1 MENEYK
7 IPQYGEQK
15 NHINGSLK
23 ENELEESINNG
34 INQQEVEQ
42 NVENTIEK
50 EEGTL
55 PKNIE
60 PYREP
65 LEKDDFYLINGKLHK
80 WTGKKY
86 KPISNFLPIVEVR
99 TKVTNGIDTNTTY
112 RIKPI
117 IIETGQELPA
127 IEVNKKEFASFKFVT
142 TADWGWEAI
151 AEKGCY
157 DELRIVAQIL
167 AKDSCEDRQEFTCTG
182 FKEIEDTGETVYL
195 YDGGAITKN
204 GDSTE
209 IKADLSEGNLKKYCF
224 TYKKYNLIDA
234 LKNCY
239 SILKMGK
246 LEVMIILIAY
256 TFLTPL
262 TTFLE
267 KINFPFHFCLFLK
280 GRSGTGKSESA
291 AIMNSFWG
299 TDFTSTGFGIS
310 LDDSENKLGKHF
322 YILKDAL
329 VVPDDLNPRRDKQK
343 EKIVLNIIFSYGNR
357 QGRGRMSSNR
367 KIEEGYYPRGTAILT
382 GEYLPS
388 NAPESTLARCLV
400 IQFDKQTLNLD
411 VLEEI
416 KLNKEHLAFVMKD
429 YIHWLIIKED
439 FIEDM
444 AREFKKENICPN
456 DKNIHGRTKEIVNV
470 LNFGVHLFTEYM
482 KENEIIQEDEK
493 IQLENDAK
501 EILIQTAYKQVRVLQ
516 ENDSVELFYDAV
528 EEMIN
533 TDKFYLVNYNTGLP
547 MKTDSKGKFLGY
559 LDEKKKYYYF
569 SPTDIYAEVKAFYK
583 RAGEI
588 FPINKNYLW
597 DIMAEQGLIYMTSK
611 DRTTVERVD
620 PRTKEKRTVVAI
632 KIRERKEETLE
643 SDGAYENK
651 NDETNTNENFEKT
664 ENTEKITSQEA
675 KGQVQKETPNVTEY
689 KVVYNVPETLYGN
702 INSNIKNE
710 NDNVQ
715 GTDTMKDK
723 NTKPNNNGKL
733 RGGLF

>member
-1 MENEYK
+1 MDENFGLVLYE
-7 IPQYGEQK
+7 GNEDNTK
-15 NHINGSLK
+15 NNEH
-23 ENELEESINNG
+23 ENYVA
-34 INQQEVEQ
+34 EVEVIDSGEIPEEKLPS
-42 NVENTIEK
+42 NVEQH
-50 EEGTL
+50 
-55 PKNIE
+55 
-60 PYREP
+60 RES
-65 LEKDDFYLINGKLHK
+65 LEKNGFHIIGGKL
-80 WTGKKY
+80 Y
-86 KPISNFLPIVEVR
+86 KLNGEKLKAISNFIPIVEVR
-99 TKVTNGIDTNTTY
+99 TVVSNGMDTETTFK
-112 RIKPI
+112 IKPI
-117 IIETGQELPA
+117 IIETGQELQA
-127 IEVNKKEFASFKFVT
+127 VEVTKKEFASFKFVKT
-142 TADWGWEAI
+142 SDWGWEAI
-151 AEKGCY
+151 PEKGSS
-157 DELRIVAQIL
+157 DDLRIVAQIL
-167 AKDSCEDRQEFTCTG
+167 AKDSCEDRLEFTCTG

-234 LKNCY
+234 LKTCY

-280 GRSGTGKSESA
+280 GRTGTGKSESA

-329 VVPDDLNPRRDKQK
+329 VVPDDLNPRRDRQK

-382 GEYLPS
+382 GEYLPA

-411 VLEEI
+411 VLEET
-416 KLNKEHLAFVMKD
+416 KLNKEHLAYVMKD

-444 AREFKKENICPN
+444 AREFKKENICPD

-597 DIMAEQGLIYMTSK
+597 DIMAEQGLIYKTSK

-620 PRTKEKRTVVAI
+620 LRTKEKRTVVAI

-643 SDGAYENK
+643 SDRADENK
-651 NDETNTNENFEKT
+651 NAETNTDENFEKT

-675 KGQVQKETPNVTEY
+675 KGREQKETPNVTEY

-715 GTDTMKDK
+715 GTDTLKDK